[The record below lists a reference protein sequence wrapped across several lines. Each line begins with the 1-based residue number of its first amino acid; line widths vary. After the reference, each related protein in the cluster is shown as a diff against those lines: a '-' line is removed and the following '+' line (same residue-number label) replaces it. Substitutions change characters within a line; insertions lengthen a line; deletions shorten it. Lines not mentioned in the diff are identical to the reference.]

1 MRADPIFSHFE
12 YFKKAWILLGAALIL
27 LACESG
33 AEKLSGR
40 DITVS
45 TAVGDIHFLAEVAAT
60 PKARQQGLMR
70 RTALAENAGML
81 FVFDKTEPVSFW
93 MKDTPLTL
101 DMIFISEDKHI
112 LYIEH
117 QTVPFS
123 TQIISSQLPVRFVLE
138 VIGGSCQKKGI
149 AVGDRVLFQ

>member
-1 MRADPIFSHFE
+1 MRAAPIFSHFE
-12 YFKKAWILLGAALIL
+12 HFKKTLILLGATLIL
-27 LACESG
+27 LACDGG
-33 AEKLSGR
+33 AKKISGR
-40 DITVS
+40 DVTIS
-45 TAVGDIHFLAEVAAT
+45 TAAGGIHFLAEVAAT
-60 PKARQQGLMR
+60 PAARQQGFMH
-70 RTALAENAGML
+70 RTALAENAGMF

-101 DMIFISEDKHI
+101 DMIFISEDNHI

-149 AVGDRVLFQ
+149 AVGDRVRLQ